1 MYSLQDSLLKRTG
14 IWGSRWILD
23 RTSPIEISNAGRS
36 NDTIIDS
43 LRHAVAEIETDQ
55 KYQLLNTQARQNQLL
70 LDHLS
75 HVYILHPVYIRE
87 CLDDCIT
94 SLPSSLHCHL
104 LIVMQEK
111 EITWNQIEKTFDAY
125 HLFYTQ
131 LLLPTFPQFDR
142 IVLYREEMLK
152 NFSSSQIQPGH
163 NIQGCISALSAAIQ
177 ARSHT
182 ETEQALD
189 QLAQS
194 LLAFSSMHHFHSIF
208 PMYLKNEPAFHQ
220 ENTEICPYTIRLH
233 RYRACKNILR
243 PVSGK
248 NGGFS

>member
-1 MYSLQDSLLKRTG
+1 M
-14 IWGSRWILD
+14 D
-23 RTSPIEISNAGRS
+23 RTSPIEISNAGRN

>member
-1 MYSLQDSLLKRTG
+1 MEERIATLR
-14 IWGSRWILD
+14 RILD
-23 RTSPIEISNAGRS
+23 GSAYTVALCGSGMMEEGGFFGIKAGDR
-36 NDTIIDS
+36 
-43 LRHAVAEIETDQ
+43 AYEIEQ
-55 KYQLLNTQARQNQLL
+55 KYGYSQ
-70 LDHLS
+70 DE
-75 HVYILHPVYIRE
+75 IF
-87 CLDDCIT
+87 T
-94 SLPSSLHCHL
+94 SS
-104 LIVMQEK
+104 
-111 EITWNQIEKTFDAY
+111 
-125 HLFYTQ
+125 FYTAR
-131 LLLPTFPQFDR
+131 PMQFFEF
-142 IVLYREEMLK
+142 YREEMLK